1 MKSTNAPEVKKR
13 FVTWKWVIAAFI
25 VTPISLLLI
34 TPTFL
39 LRKTFELLHN
49 AAYKLDEEMNELVV
63 KPVDVVHKWC
73 KK

>member
-1 MKSTNAPEVKKR
+1 MNTTPEVKKR

-49 AAYKLDEEMNELVV
+49 AAYKLDAEINELVV

>member
-1 MKSTNAPEVKKR
+1 MNSTNNTQKEI
-13 FVTWKWVIAAFI
+13 VTWKWVIAVFI
-25 VTPISLLLI
+25 VAPISLLLI

-49 AAYKLDEEMNELVV
+49 AAYKLDEEMNELVA
-63 KPVDVVHKWC
+63 KPIDAAHKWC

>member
-1 MKSTNAPEVKKR
+1 MNSTPEVKNR
-13 FVTWKWVIAAFI
+13 IVTWKWYIAAFI

-39 LRKTFELLHN
+39 MRKTFELLYN

-63 KPVDVVHKWC
+63 KPVDVVHKWS

>member
-1 MKSTNAPEVKKR
+1 MHGSIKKK
-13 FVTWKWVIAAFI
+13 FVIWKWYIAVFV

-63 KPVDVVHKWC
+63 KPIDAVHKWC